1 MSARSALLHCLVLLA
16 ALVATPAAAGSLD
29 RADMDTTCSP
39 CRDFNRF
46 ANGGW
51 IDRTPI
57 PATESVV
64 GSFTT
69 LAESNRD
76 FLRQML
82 DRLTRIRRAR
92 TPAEQLLVDHWGAC
106 MDSAAAERAGLT
118 PLQPQLDAYAGIASA
133 SDVARQL
140 GWAHAHVVGAG
151 FVAFP
156 GPDARNSSLTILQL
170 MQGGLG
176 LPDRDFYTRT
186 DTNSVAIRAAHVANI
201 AQALTYAG
209 SRDAARE
216 AGWVIGLEEKLAAA
230 SMTNVQR
237 RDPNATYH
245 KVSIDTLRTWTPGFD
260 WAAYARGRG
269 MTLPDSMNVAQP
281 EFFRALARLVAS
293 EPLEAWRAYLRT
305 RALLQ
310 AAPMLDQRFVDLDFA
325 FQKRFSGQGVLA
337 PRWKRCLRMVD
348 EDLGDALGQAFVA
361 ERFSP
366 EAKARALQLV
376 DDVEAALGA
385 RIAELDWM
393 SEPTK
398 AAARVKLDAIRDF
411 IGYPD
416 LWRDYAGL
424 SLTKR
429 DLIGVRLAAQRWE
442 QTRQLARL
450 GRAPETREWRMS
462 APTVNAFYSPPVNS
476 INFPAGIL
484 QPPFFSPD
492 WDDAANYGGIGAVIG
507 HEISHGF
514 DDRGRQYDAQG
525 NLRDWWQK
533 EDADRY
539 KERAQKVVEQFDGFS
554 VAPGVNVNGRLTLG
568 ENIADLGGL
577 AIAYAALQR
586 AQQTRPG
593 KVIDGWTPEQRFFL
607 SYARIWRRNTRPE
620 ALVNLVRTNPHSP
633 GEFRVNGPLANLEE
647 FARAFGCKAGEAMV
661 NPPEKRARIW

>member
-1 MSARSALLHCLVLLA
+1 MSPRPTRLLALLLLA
-16 ALVATPAAAGSLD
+16 VLPTARASAETFD
-29 RADMDTTCSP
+29 RADLDTTCSP

-64 GSFTT
+64 GSFTA

-92 TPAEQLLVDHWGAC
+92 TTSEQLLVEHWGTC
-106 MDSAAAERAGLT
+106 MDSAAAERAGLG
-118 PLQPQLDAYAGIASA
+118 PLQPQLDAYASIASA

-156 GPDARNSSLTILQL
+156 APDARNSSLVILQL
-170 MQGGLG
+170 NQGGLG

-186 DTNSVAIRAAHVANI
+186 DSNSVAIRAAHRSTVE
-201 AQALTYAG
+201 QALTYAG

-216 AGWVIGLEEKLAAA
+216 AGRVLAIEERLAAA

-245 KVSIDTLRTWTPGFD
+245 KVSIDTLRAWTPGFD
-260 WAAYARGRG
+260 WDAYARGRG
-269 MTLPDSMNVAQP
+269 VKLPDSMNVAQP
-281 EFFRALARLVAS
+281 AFFRELAQLVTS
-293 EPLEAWRAYLRT
+293 QPLEAWRSYLRT
-305 RALLQ
+305 RAILQ

-325 FQKRFSGQGVLA
+325 FQKRFSGQGQLA

-348 EDLGDALGQAFVA
+348 EDLGDALGQAFVN

-366 EAKARALQLV
+366 AAKARALQLV

-385 RIAELDWM
+385 RITELDWM
-393 SEPTK
+393 SEATK
-398 AAARVKLDAIRDF
+398 AAARLKLDAIRDF
-411 IGYPD
+411 VGYPD
-416 LWRDYAGL
+416 VWRDYRGL
-424 SLTKR
+424 TLAR
-429 DLIGVRLAAQRWE
+429 LDLIGVRATAQRWE
-442 QTRQLARL
+442 QQRQFARI
-450 GRAPETREWRMS
+450 GGPPETREWRMS

-492 WDDAANYGGIGAVIG
+492 WDDAANFGGIGAVIG

-539 KERAQKVVEQFDGFS
+539 QSRAQKVVEQFDGFT
-554 VAPGVNVNGRLTLG
+554 VAPGVHVNGRLTLG

-586 AQQTRPG
+586 AQGGKPG
-593 KVIDGWTPEQRFFL
+593 KVIDGWTAEQRFFL
-607 SYARIWRRNTRPE
+607 AYARIWRRNTRPE
-620 ALVNLVRTNPHSP
+620 ALLNLVRTNPHSP

-647 FARAFGCKAGEAMV
+647 FARAFGCREGDAMV